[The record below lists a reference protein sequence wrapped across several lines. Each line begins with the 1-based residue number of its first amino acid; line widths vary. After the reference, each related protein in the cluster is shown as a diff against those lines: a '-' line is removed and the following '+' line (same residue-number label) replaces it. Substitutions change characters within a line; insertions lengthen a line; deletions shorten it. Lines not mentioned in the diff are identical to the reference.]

1 MSAVED
7 VVRADAALLEED
19 LARFLGSLTG
29 RPPGAPGHGSAY
41 AAALD
46 RALHLPVADAL
57 GSKAGQEALRP
68 HPGAPGG
75 GAPLRPSMVYWA
87 YRNYRGF
94 GDISDASAES
104 GAYAVPGAS
113 VVRGA
118 SAVPDASVMRGAS
131 VVPDASAVPDASTV
145 SDVSAEPD
153 ALAPPH
159 ASDVPD
165 APLASAG
172 DGAAL
177 ATLAAVRRA
186 AVAVRVLLKAAVA
199 LDDIQDGSTVRY
211 GEPALHLTHGV
222 PLALNTG
229 SWLITAALAHAA
241 DPAVVE
247 SLLAAVANGF
257 TGQAV
262 DLATR
267 SDRTRAEL
275 TEAPC
280 AERIGFWE
288 SMAALKTGTLF
299 RMPLDAALAA
309 LRADAAERAALD
321 EAMRQLGLA
330 SQLFNDV
337 ADFVPE
343 LGGTNTHEDLDALSN
358 RVLLELLDSAP
369 PDIRRDPSGERIRGY
384 ALGHPGLDRT
394 LLALAAEAVERKRAA
409 KEAVHRVCRSAESA
423 AYFDI
428 TIERKGH
435 LVDRLHDTL
444 RQRSGV

>member
-1 MSAVED
+1 MAGDVSAVEG

-19 LARFLGSLTG
+19 LARFLGALTG
-29 RPPGAPGHGSAY
+29 RPPGAAGYGSAY

-46 RALHLPVADAL
+46 RALHLPAADAL

-68 HPGAPGG
+68 RPGAPGG

-87 YRNYRGF
+87 CRNYRGF
-94 GDISDASAES
+94 GDISEA
-104 GAYAVPGAS
+104 
-113 VVRGA
+113 
-118 SAVPDASVMRGAS
+118 
-131 VVPDASAVPDASTV
+131 TV
-145 SDVSAEPD
+145 
-153 ALAPPH
+153 
-159 ASDVPD
+159 
-165 APLASAG
+165 ASAG
-172 DGAAL
+172 GDAGDGS
-177 ATLAAVRRA
+177 LAAVRRA
-186 AVAVRVLLKAAVA
+186 AVAVRVLLKAAVVV
-199 LDDIQDGSTVRY
+199 DDIQDGSAVRY

-241 DPAVVE
+241 DPAVTQ
-247 SLLAAVANGF
+247 SLLTAVTNGF

-275 TEAPC
+275 TGAPY

-309 LRADAAERAALD
+309 LRVVADERAALA

-337 ADFVPE
+337 TDFVPE
-343 LGGTNTHEDLDALSN
+343 LGGANTHEDFDALSN

-369 PDIRRDPSGERIRGY
+369 PDTRHAPSGERLRAH
-384 ALGHPGLDRT
+384 ALGHPDLDRT

-409 KEAVHRVCRSAESA
+409 KEAVHRVCRSPSSA
-423 AYFDI
+423 AYFDL

-444 RQRSGV
+444 RQRNGV

>member
-1 MSAVED
+1 MSAVEG
-7 VVRADAALLEED
+7 VVRADAALLEAD

-29 RPPGAPGHGSAY
+29 GPPGTSGSVTSGSGTPGSVTLGSGSAY
-41 AAALD
+41 GAALD
-46 RALHLPVADAL
+46 RALRLPVADAV

-94 GDISDASAES
+94 DAVSGPSA
-104 GAYAVPGAS
+104 A
-113 VVRGA
+113 
-118 SAVPDASVMRGAS
+118 D
-131 VVPDASAVPDASTV
+131 
-145 SDVSAEPD
+145 
-153 ALAPPH
+153 
-159 ASDVPD
+159 
-165 APLASAG
+165 AG
-172 DGAAL
+172 DDA
-177 ATLAAVRRA
+177 LAAVRRA
-186 AVAVRVLLKAAVA
+186 AVAVRVLLKAAVV
-199 LDDIQDGSTVRY
+199 LDDIQDGSAVRY

-222 PLALNTG
+222 PLAVNTG
-229 SWLITAALAHAA
+229 SWLIAAALAHAA

-262 DLATR
+262 DIATR
-267 SDRTRAEL
+267 SDRTRTDL
-275 TEAPC
+275 TEASYP
-280 AERIGFWE
+280 ERIGFWE

-309 LRADAAERAALD
+309 LHVVADERAALQ

-337 ADFVPE
+337 TDFVPE
-343 LGGTNTHEDLDALSN
+343 LGGANTHEDFDALSN

-369 PDIRRDPSGERIRGY
+369 PDARPDLSGERLRSY
-384 ALGHPGLDRT
+384 VLGHPGLDRT
-394 LLALAAEAVERKRAA
+394 LLALAAEAAERKRVA

-435 LVDRLHDTL
+435 LIDRLHDTL

>member
-1 MSAVED
+1 MTAAVGGDVSAVED

-29 RPPGAPGHGSAY
+29 RPPGAPRHGSAY

-94 GDISDASAES
+94 HDISDA
-104 GAYAVPGAS
+104 PK
-113 VVRGA
+113 
-118 SAVPDASVMRGAS
+118 
-131 VVPDASAVPDASTV
+131 V
-145 SDVSAEPD
+145 SD
-153 ALAPPH
+153 
-159 ASDVPD
+159 
-165 APLASAG
+165 G
-172 DGAAL
+172 DGDGDGGGGD
-177 ATLAAVRRA
+177 LAAVRRA

-247 SLLAAVANGF
+247 CLLAAVANGF

-267 SDRTRAEL
+267 SDRTRGEL
-275 TEAPC
+275 TDAPY

-288 SMAALKTGTLF
+288 SMTALKTGTLF

-309 LRADAAERAALD
+309 LRVVTEERATLD

-337 ADFVPE
+337 TDFVPE
-343 LGGTNTHEDLDALSN
+343 LGGANTHEDLDALSN
-358 RVLLELLDSAP
+358 RVLLELLDSVP
-369 PDIRRDPSGERIRGY
+369 PDIRRTPSGERLRSHV
-384 ALGHPGLDRT
+384 LGHPDLDRT
-394 LLALAAEAVERKRAA
+394 LLALAAEAVEHKRAA
-409 KEAVHRVCRSAESA
+409 KEAVHRVCRTAESA

-444 RQRSGV
+444 RQRGGV